1 MQQTGVD
8 ITNKIGIFKYRI
20 DSDKLDGCGHAEAP
34 GNVWSRVM
42 YGAGSKVVPR
52 YLVHL
57 HFTTLVININLSF
70 YDKNLYINLIST
82 CLYKIHL
89 PI

>member
-20 DSDKLDGCGHAEAP
+20 DSDKLDGCSHAEAP

-42 YGAGSKVVPR
+42 YGAG
-52 YLVHL
+52 
-57 HFTTLVININLSF
+57 
-70 YDKNLYINLIST
+70 
-82 CLYKIHL
+82 
-89 PI
+89 